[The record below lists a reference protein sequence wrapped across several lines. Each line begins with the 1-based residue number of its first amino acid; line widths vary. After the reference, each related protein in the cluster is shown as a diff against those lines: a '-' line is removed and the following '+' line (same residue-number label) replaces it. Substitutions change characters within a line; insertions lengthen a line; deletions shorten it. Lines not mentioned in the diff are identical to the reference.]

1 MQKIY
6 GFLFLN
12 TIYLSYK
19 SIKYDTNMEEYITIK
34 NLITSEYF
42 TISYLFINILLN
54 DCQISFISVWEI
66 QPKYL

>member
-34 NLITSEYF
+34 NIITSEYF

-54 DCQISFISVWEI
+54 DCQISFISV
-66 QPKYL
+66 